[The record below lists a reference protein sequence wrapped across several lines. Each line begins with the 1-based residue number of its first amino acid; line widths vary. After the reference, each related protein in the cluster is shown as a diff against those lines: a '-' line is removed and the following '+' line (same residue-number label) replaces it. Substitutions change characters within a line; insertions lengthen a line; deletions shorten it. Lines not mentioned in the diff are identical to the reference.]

1 MTQATGEM
9 LLLSLPPICH
19 LAASRKEVGFWAFR
33 ITSVLE
39 KEKGKWLLSK
49 GKGRGKWQHTEETN
63 KASIKENN
71 YGHSICFQ
79 GPCNGFVPF

>member
-49 GKGRGKWQHTEETN
+49 GKGRGK
-63 KASIKENN
+63 
-71 YGHSICFQ
+71 
-79 GPCNGFVPF
+79 